1 MSRVEER
8 LEGLGYEL
16 SGQAAPVANYVPA
29 VFVEDAGLLFTSGHV
44 PRNPDGSFITGRL
57 GDDVSV
63 EYAYEAAKA
72 TALSLLG
79 TVKAEVGDLDRVKRI
94 VKVLCMVNS
103 APGFADQPSVANG
116 ASDLLVEVFGEAGKH
131 ARSAVGVAA
140 LPANVCVEVE
150 MSVEVS

>member
-1 MSRVEER
+1 MGRVEER
-8 LEGLGYEL
+8 LKSLGYEL

-44 PRNPDGSFITGRL
+44 PRNPDGSFITGQL
-57 GDDVSV
+57 GNDVSV
-63 EYAYEAAKA
+63 EYAYEAART

-103 APGFADQPSVANG
+103 APGFADQPAVANG

>member
-1 MSRVEER
+1 MGKVEER
-8 LEGLGYEL
+8 IERLGYDL

-29 VFVEDAGLLFTSGHV
+29 VLVEDAGLLFTSGHV
-44 PRNPDGSFITGRL
+44 PRNPDGSFVTGRL
-57 GDDVSV
+57 GEDVSV
-63 EYAYEAAKA
+63 EYAYEAART
-72 TALSLLG
+72 TALALLG
-79 TVKAEVGDLDRVKRI
+79 TVKAEIGDLDRVKRI
-94 VKVLCMVNS
+94 VKLLCFVNS
-103 APGFADQPSVANG
+103 APGFADQPAVANG

>member
-1 MSRVEER
+1 MGRVEDR
-8 LEGLGYEL
+8 LQSLGYEL

-29 VFVEDAGLLFTSGHV
+29 VLVEDSGLLFTSGHV
-44 PRNPDGSFITGRL
+44 PRGPDGSFITGQL

-63 EYAYEAAKA
+63 EAAYEAART

-79 TVKAEVGDLDRVKRI
+79 TVKAEIGELDRVKRI
-94 VKVLCMVNS
+94 VKVLCFVNS
-103 APGFADQPSVANG
+103 APGFADQPAVANG

-140 LPANVCVEVE
+140 LPGNVCVEVE